1 MAEKRMCPH
10 CGSQMFMVKTIRA
23 GLAEFTTDPN
33 ESCRILKESKDKFDI
48 EIVGCARCKANVAEA
63 DLVTGVKCK
72 ECGRIVG
79 PMDINAD
86 GICNV
91 CEAVKQRSELANA
104 SREDLIKMLLDA
116 EKKTNPVV
124 AKMEKQIEKAESV
137 TSAPTSAK
145 VEATDETVTE
155 ETAEEVPAETVAE
168 EGKPKRRST
177 RRKKTDD
184 DLKEK
189 EESTE
194 ETSVED
200 AEKSEETDTAN
211 AVDDIANQQEA
222 PFPDLGDALNP
233 PVVEEPVPVVETP
246 VIPEPV
252 QAEQAIGA
260 NDFNM
265 FDDGEEP
272 F

>member
-33 ESCRILKESKDKFDI
+33 EPCKILKENKDKFDI
-48 EIVGCARCKANVAEA
+48 EIVGCARCKANVEEA

-79 PMDINAD
+79 PMDINAE

-91 CEAVKQRSELANA
+91 CEAVKQRAELANA

-116 EKKTNPVV
+116 EKKTNPVA
-124 AKMEKQIEKAESV
+124 AKMEKQIEKAEEFAP
-137 TSAPTSAK
+137 APTSGAK
-145 VEATDETVTE
+145 VEATDETVAE
-155 ETAEEVPAETVAE
+155 ETPTETVAE

-177 RRKKTDD
+177 RRKKADD
-184 DLKEK
+184 EPQEK
-189 EESTE
+189 EESVEEESVVESEAVAEDTE
-194 ETSVED
+194 
-200 AEKSEETDTAN
+200 N
-211 AVDDIANQQEA
+211 AVNDIANQQEA
-222 PFPDLGDALNP
+222 PFPDLGDAMNP
-233 PVVEEPVPVVETP
+233 PVAEESAPMVETP

-252 QAEQAIGA
+252 QGEQAIGTS
-260 NDFNM
+260 DFNM